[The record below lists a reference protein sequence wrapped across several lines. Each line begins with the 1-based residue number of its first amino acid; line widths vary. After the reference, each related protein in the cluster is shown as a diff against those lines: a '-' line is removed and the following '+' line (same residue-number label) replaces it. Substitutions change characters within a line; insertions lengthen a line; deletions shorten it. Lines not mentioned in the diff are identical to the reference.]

1 MVDASPGGLTRLV
14 ERAWVA
20 REAASASSRLDDPG
34 HVAALSRVRLG
45 STRRCRRYALRH
57 VLALTV
63 LVLLATACGA
73 EESPSESVSTDA
85 CTADLGKTVGPEPE
99 MRGPTWSPDGRRI
112 AFSAVAGGESNIYAL
127 TLADC
132 TVERLGP
139 RAALNVGTPDWSSTN
154 VLAFDGTAPG
164 GTEGGVYTMTAEGSR
179 VVRLTD
185 GPDLLPEWSPDGSRI
200 AFVRG
205 GYAEITDDD
214 PSPAYANR
222 NVWVVGSDGSGVR
235 QVTDGRWHGS
245 AGWSP
250 DGERLVTDTDP
261 GVVELGIDGA
271 GRRVLF
277 EGEYGN
283 PSWSPDGDDLLVAGV
298 LGLGLAEEGQ
308 PPVEPLDTPVA
319 FSPEWSPDGRWIAF
333 TDGENEADLWIVR
346 PDGTG
351 LRQLTTVR

>member
-1 MVDASPGGLTRLV
+1 M
-14 ERAWVA
+14 
-20 REAASASSRLDDPG
+20 
-34 HVAALSRVRLG
+34 
-45 STRRCRRYALRH
+45 STKRCRRCALRH
-57 VLALTV
+57 VLALAV
-63 LVLLATACGA
+63 LALLTTACGA
-73 EESPSESVSTDA
+73 EESESEPDSTDA
-85 CTADLGKTVGPEPE
+85 CTADLGKTVGPGPE

-112 AFSAVAGGESNIYAL
+112 AFSAVAGEESSIYAL

-139 RAALNVGTPDWSSTN
+139 PGDLNVGAPDWSSTN
-154 VLAFDGTAPG
+154 VLAFDGITPAA
-164 GTEGGVYTMTAEGSR
+164 TEEGIYTMTAEGSR
-179 VVRLTD
+179 VVRVTD
-185 GPDLLPEWSPDGSRI
+185 GPDRFPEWSPDGSRI

-222 NVWVVGSDGSGVR
+222 NVWVVGSDGSRVR

-245 AGWSP
+245 AGWAP
-250 DGERLVTDTDP
+250 DGERLVTDTEP
-261 GVVELGIDGA
+261 GVVELGIDGG
-271 GRRVLF
+271 GRRVLL
-277 EGEYGN
+277 EGEYGD
-283 PSWSPDGDDLLVAGV
+283 PSWSPDGDDLLVV
-298 LGLGLAEEGQ
+298 DRFGLGLAEAGQ
-308 PPVEPLDTPVA
+308 PPVEPVDTPVP